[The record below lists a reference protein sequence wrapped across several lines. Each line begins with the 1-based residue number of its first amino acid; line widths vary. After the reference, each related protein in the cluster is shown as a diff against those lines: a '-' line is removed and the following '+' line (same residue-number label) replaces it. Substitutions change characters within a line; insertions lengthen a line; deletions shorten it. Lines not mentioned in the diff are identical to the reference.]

1 MTAVVHII
9 GAGLAG
15 LSAAVRLTQA
25 GRRVVVHEAAPRP
38 GGRCR
43 SLNDPVLG
51 REIDNGNH
59 MILAGNR
66 ALMEHARIVGGEA
79 LLREV
84 EPAAFPFVDL
94 ADDTRWTLKPGGLW
108 VFDESRRVPGTRPME
123 YLAAAG
129 ALFARDDVTA
139 DQVFP
144 AGSVIHHR
152 LWKPLVVSALNG
164 PMERVSAKLF
174 GKVIKETLL
183 KGESASR
190 PVLAVR
196 TLSAALIDPA
206 VELVRRA
213 GGEVRVGVR
222 VEATEIADG
231 RPGVLRLAGG
241 ERIDLG
247 PDDAVIVAVPAWRVG
262 ALVPGVEAPP
272 PGATILNVH
281 YRLPRAVEEP
291 SFVGVVGGAI
301 DWVFRR
307 GDVVSVT
314 VSDADA
320 LSLDSNENLAGRL
333 WLDAARVLGV
343 SGRPTRA
350 RVIKERRATF
360 DQSPASLGKRP
371 GVRGPFKGLFL
382 AGDWTNT
389 GLPATLE
396 GAARSGVAA
405 AEAALR

>member
-15 LSAAVRLTQA
+15 LSAAVRLTRA
-25 GRRVVVHEAAPRP
+25 GRRVLVHESAPVF

-43 SLNDPVLG
+43 SLVDSVLG

-59 MILAGNR
+59 MILSGNR
-66 ALMEHARIVGGEA
+66 TLMEHARITGGESS
-79 LLREV
+79 LREA
-84 EPAAFPFVDL
+84 ETAAFPFVDL
-94 ADDTRWTLKPGGLW
+94 LDDTRWTLRPAGLW
-108 VFDESRRVPGTRPME
+108 VFDKRRRVPGTRAPD

-129 ALFARDDVTA
+129 ALFARDQVTA

-144 AGSVIHHR
+144 AGTLIHHR

-164 PMERVSAKLF
+164 PMNRVSAKLF
-174 GKVIKETLL
+174 GRVIKETLL
-183 KGESASR
+183 KGEAASR

-206 VELVRRA
+206 IDFVRKG
-213 GGEVRVGVR
+213 GGEVRSGAR
-222 VEATEIADG
+222 AAAIETGNGRATALIF
-231 RPGVLRLAGG
+231 AGG

-247 PDDAVIVAVPAWRVG
+247 AGDAVILAVPAWRVG

-281 YRLPRAVEEP
+281 YRLARVEEDP
-291 SFVGVVGGAI
+291 SFLGVVGGTV
-301 DWVFRR
+301 DWIFRR

-320 LSLDSNENLAGRL
+320 LSADGNASLAERLWPDVSRALGIAGRP
-333 WLDAARVLGV
+333 G
-343 SGRPTRA
+343 RA

-360 DQSPASLGKRP
+360 DQAPASLALRP
-371 GVRGPFKGLFL
+371 GPRSPIKGVFL

-405 AEAALR
+405 AETVPR